1 MSTKVSSWVCSSA
14 IVAARGWS
22 VSHFLRVWWKRS
34 TLPQVVGWLGVEL
47 IWVDAQPAEF
57 VFERVAS
64 AFTPG
69 KPGGEDH
76 AVVGQGRGRN
86 AMCGAGFAEGVQ
98 HDWAGDAAVRS
109 HRQRVAGMIV
119 EPVEDLH
126 MGCIC

>member
-1 MSTKVSSWVCSSA
+1 LVGEPFFEGLVEA
-14 IVAARGWS
+14 FDFAAGGG
-22 VSHFLRVWWKRS
+22 
-34 TLPQVVGWLGVEL
+34 VVGGGVDLG
-47 IWVDAQPAEF
+47 DAQPAEF

-69 KPGGEDH
+69 EPGGEDH

-86 AMCGAGFAEGVQ
+86 AMCGTGFAEVVQ